1 MIGGAVRILGHIVVG
16 DNVMITFSSNI
27 TKNIPAGESVSSC
40 MPAMQLLAGGVFVAG
55 LRRLTLQ

>member
-40 MPAMQLLAGGVFVAG
+40 MPAMPIARWRRFVAG